1 MDSTRKLPLNID
13 TDTEDEEPILVAN
26 VHRTVKIGPNG
37 TRMIE
42 IVETNDRGK
51 TRSVRRN
58 LQIPAGKGRG
68 ISGAEQTALA
78 EEQAYELFL
87 QDSTQSMRSSAGAN
101 GGRFDKFGKGRSQTP
116 ANRGRQVETLKS
128 NLKSNTRDRVPRP

>member
-1 MDSTRKLPLNID
+1 
-13 TDTEDEEPILVAN
+13 
-26 VHRTVKIGPNG
+26 
-37 TRMIE
+37 MIE

-87 QDSTQSMRSSAGAN
+87 QDVSKQYRGGLLLRSN
-101 GGRFDKFGKGRSQTP
+101 YDF
-116 ANRGRQVETLKS
+116 
-128 NLKSNTRDRVPRP
+128 NLGNM

>member
-87 QDSTQSMRSSAGAN
+87 QDRYNWSSSLGVEYKIRTWEHLIFSVHLTSTT
-101 GGRFDKFGKGRSQTP
+101 D
-116 ANRGRQVETLKS
+116 
-128 NLKSNTRDRVPRP
+128 